1 MKISNKLS
9 DDLLSEMILIVTL
22 VLTKGTSRKTRFIQP
37 RIVYAWH

>member
-22 VLTKGTSRKTRFIQP
+22 VLTKGANRKTRFIQP
-37 RIVYAWH
+37 RTVHAWY

>member
-22 VLTKGTSRKTRFIQP
+22 VLTKGASRKMRFIQP